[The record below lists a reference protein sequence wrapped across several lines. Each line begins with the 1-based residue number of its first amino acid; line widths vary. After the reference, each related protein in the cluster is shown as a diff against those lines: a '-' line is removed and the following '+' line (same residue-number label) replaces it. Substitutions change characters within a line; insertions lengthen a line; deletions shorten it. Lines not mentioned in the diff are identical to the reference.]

1 MCEKFT
7 HDYYQCLSCRP
18 VHKAGSIFF
27 FLIFKATVHRELPKR
42 LEPDMLECWIHLT
55 LWLGHS
61 DNPNSGWS
69 TQDTW
74 LLVVPWSD
82 IQSTRIQK

>member
-1 MCEKFT
+1 MKSSLMT
-7 HDYYQCLSCRP
+7 ITSVYHVGQ
-18 VHKAGSIFF
+18 SIKQAPFF